1 MAILDNI
8 FFNNTLVRAFS
19 LVAVLSL
26 GLSACSSPRQAT
38 IDYDQNVNFQQYQTY
53 GFYQPDP
60 EDLTATEPQQQTTGT
75 EPMAAEV
82 QAADLEAKAYT
93 TLLDQHFK
101 AAINAEMTA
110 LGYQYSEQN
119 PQLLVNYMTNVETR
133 SDVRSSPFSINAGY
147 GYYGRSSSFM
157 FGIPLFGNRLEKNE
171 YKVGT
176 VTIDVIDAAEQRLVW
191 QGLVDGRLTKKAMAQ
206 PQQAIS
212 DAVQLI
218 YQRYP
223 TRLANES
230 N

>member
-1 MAILDNI
+1 MTII
-8 FFNNTLVRAFS
+8 NNTLVRFGS
-19 LVAVLSL
+19 LAAALLL
-26 GLSACSSPRQAT
+26 GLSACSSSRQAT
-38 IDYDQNVNFQQYQTY
+38 VDYDRNVNFQQYQTY
-53 GFYQPDP
+53 GFYQPDM
-60 EDLTATEPQQQTTGT
+60 EEKAATDVQQQSTGT
-75 EPMAAEV
+75 EPLAAEV
-82 QAADLEAKAYT
+82 KAADTEAKAYT

-101 AAINAEMTA
+101 TAINAEMAA
-110 LGYQYSEQN
+110 LGYQYTEQN

-133 SDVRSSPFSINAGY
+133 TDVRSSPFSINAGY

-157 FGIPLFGNRLEKNE
+157 FGIPLFGNQLEKNE

-206 PQQAIS
+206 PQQAIT

-223 TRLANES
+223 TRLAEHEN
-230 N
+230 

>member
-1 MAILDNI
+1 MAFLDNT
-8 FFNNTLVRAFS
+8 FFYNTLLRAFS
-19 LVAVLSL
+19 LVAALSL

-38 IDYDQNVNFQQYQTY
+38 IDYDRNVNFQQYQTY
-53 GFYQPDP
+53 GFYQPVP
-60 EDLTATEPQQQTTGT
+60 EDQTATEPQPQTPGT
-75 EPMAAEV
+75 EPLAAEV
-82 QAADLEAKAYT
+82 KAADLEAKAYT

-101 AAINAEMTA
+101 TAINAEMVA

-147 GYYGRSSSFM
+147 GYYSRSSSFM

-191 QGLVDGRLTKKAMAQ
+191 QGLVDGRLTKKAMAE

-223 TRLANES
+223 TRLKEEN